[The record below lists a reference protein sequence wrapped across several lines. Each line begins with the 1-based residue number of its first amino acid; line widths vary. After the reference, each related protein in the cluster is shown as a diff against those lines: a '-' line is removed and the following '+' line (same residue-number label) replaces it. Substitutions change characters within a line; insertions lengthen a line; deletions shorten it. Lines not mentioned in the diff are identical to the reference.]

1 MRNIGVLFG
10 VALLGIS
17 GSVLLGLQAAE
28 APERDTAP
36 NGKGIGTIQH
46 PPMPDNASPSGR
58 AKGGGGGPPGG
69 GGGGGG
75 GKKSTSNGINYHGGP
90 LLAGQTVNMYYIWYG
105 DWSGNSAQTI
115 LDGFANNLGGS
126 DYFNIN
132 TTYYDG
138 NNLHV
143 VNDVRLVDDFI
154 VGTSVSTSY
163 PYGKSLSDSNI
174 QQIVADAIAN
184 GLSMDPTGVYFVL
197 TSADVTAS
205 SGFCTQYCGWHTYAT
220 MTVGGSTANI
230 KYAFIGNPDR
240 CPSACSVQ
248 TTSPNGNAGADAMA
262 SIIAHELSEAATD
275 PNLNAWYDHRGYE
288 NADKCAWTFGTT
300 YTTSNGSIAN
310 MKLNGVD
317 YLIQQNWVNANGGYC
332 AMSY

>member
-1 MRNIGVLFG
+1 MRTIGLLFG

-36 NGKGIGTIQH
+36 TGRGIGTIQH
-46 PPMPDNASPSGR
+46 PPMPDNASSVGQ
-58 AKGGGGGPPGG
+58 AKGGGRP

-75 GKKSTSNGINYHGGP
+75 GKKTTSNGINYHGGP
-90 LLAGQTVNMYYIWYG
+90 VMTNTINMYYIWYG
-105 DWSGNSAQTI
+105 DWSGNTSAQDI
-115 LDGFANNLGGS
+115 LTFFAQHIGGS
-126 DYFNIN
+126 PYFNIN
-132 TTYYDG
+132 TTYTNG
-138 NNLHV
+138 SGQAVPNSV
-143 VNDVRLVDDFI
+143 VA
-154 VGTSVSTSY
+154 GATASTNY
-163 PYGKSLSDSNI
+163 PYGTSLSDAQI
-174 QQIVADAIAN
+174 QQVVIDAIN
-184 GLSMDPTGVYFVL
+184 GGLPLDPNGVYFVL

-220 MTVGGSTANI
+220 ISAGAANAAI

-262 SIIAHELSEAATD
+262 SIIAHELEEAATD
-275 PNLNAWYDHRGYE
+275 PQLNAWYDRRGYE

-300 YTTSNGSIAN
+300 YTTANGSLREHEAWQPRTSSFSRT
-310 MKLNGVD
+310 G
-317 YLIQQNWVNANGGYC
+317 
-332 AMSY
+332 